1 MSNRQLIA
9 CVMNRSDHPG
19 EICSEA
25 MTYVSNIYEFYVAYK
40 LMNEHGTTK
49 HKAVETALSNKR
61 V

>member
-1 MSNRQLIA
+1 
-9 CVMNRSDHPG
+9 MNGSDHPG

-40 LMNEHGTTK
+40 LMIEHGTTNY
-49 HKAVETALSNKR
+49 KAVETALSNKR